1 MNIEYDKDELFDY
14 YTGNYSGKQ
23 KFSEIILKGYKKVV
37 EKMITAENIN
47 ELSKIRGLN
56 IEKLNDK
63 WSARIND
70 QYRVEY
76 YYVKP
81 DILILLT
88 ISKHYE

>member
-1 MNIEYDKDELFDY
+1 MNIEFDKEELFDF

-70 QYRVEY
+70 QYRVEFDFA
-76 YYVKP
+76 KP
-81 DILILLT
+81 DTLILLK

>member
-1 MNIEYDKDELFDY
+1 MNIEYDKEELFDY
-14 YTGNYSGKQ
+14 YTGNYTGKQ

-56 IEKLNDK
+56 IEKLNDN

-70 QYRVEY
+70 QYRVKFDF
-76 YYVKP
+76 VKP
-81 DILILLT
+81 NFLVLLK